1 MAQQLPQ
8 PPWPPSAE
16 GGDPGASGP
25 PAEWQSQPPQG
36 RRADGLALEPWR
48 LLEVP
53 SIHITPCSDGESPP
67 GTPTPQRLQL
77 PRTPDPESRPRDST
91 TPHSGRSTPSSSPSL
106 RKRLQLLPS
115 SRPPPEPEPGTMVE
129 KGSDSSSEKGGGPGT
144 PSTQSLGSRN
154 FIRNSKKMQSWYSM
168 LSPTYKQRNEDFRK
182 LFSKL
187 PEAERLIVDY
197 SCALQ
202 REILLQGRLYLS
214 ENWICFYSN
223 IFRWE
228 TTISIQL
235 KEVTCL
241 KKEKTAKLI
250 PNAIQICTESEKHF
264 FTSFGARDRCFLLI
278 FRLWQ
283 NALLEKTLSPR
294 ELWHLV
300 HQCYGSELGLT
311 SEDEDYV
318 CPLQLNGLGSPK
330 EVGDVIALSDITPSG
345 AADNSQEPSP
355 VGSRRGRLTP
365 NLSRASSDADHVA
378 EEDKEEQTDSQPD
391 ASSSQTVTPVAEPP
405 STEPAPPNGPASL
418 GPLDLLPSEE
428 VLTDTSNSSSST
440 GEEAD
445 LAALLPDLSGR
456 LLINSVFH
464 VGAERLQQMLFSDSP
479 FLQGFLQQCKFTDVT
494 LSPWS
499 GDNKCH
505 QRRVLTYTIPIS
517 NPLGPKSASVVE
529 TQTLFRRGPQA
540 GGCVVDSEVLTQGI
554 PYQDYFYTA
563 HRYCILGLARNKAR
577 LRVSSEIRYRKQPW
591 SLVKSLIEKNSWSG
605 IEDYF
610 HHLERELAKAEKLS
624 LEEGGKDARGLL
636 SGLRRRKRPLSWR
649 GHGDGPQHPDPDPCA
664 RAGMHT
670 SGSLSSRFSEPSVDQ
685 GPGAG
690 IPSALVLI
698 SIVLIVLI
706 ALNVLLFYR
715 LWSLERTAH
724 TFESW
729 HSLALAKGPC
739 FPSSKF
745 PQTATEWAEILALQ
759 KQFHSV
765 EVHKW
770 RQILRASVELLD
782 EMKFSLEKLHQGIT
796 VSDPPFDSQ
805 PRPDDSFS

>member
-1 MAQQLPQ
+1 M
-8 PPWPPSAE
+8 
-16 GGDPGASGP
+16 
-25 PAEWQSQPPQG
+25 
-36 RRADGLALEPWR
+36 
-48 LLEVP
+48 
-53 SIHITPCSDGESPP
+53 H
-67 GTPTPQRLQL
+67 
-77 PRTPDPESRPRDST
+77 
-91 TPHSGRSTPSSSPSL
+91 
-106 RKRLQLLPS
+106 
-115 SRPPPEPEPGTMVE
+115 
-129 KGSDSSSEKGGGPGT
+129 
-144 PSTQSLGSRN
+144 
-154 FIRNSKKMQSWYSM
+154 
-168 LSPTYKQRNEDFRK
+168 
-182 LFSKL
+182 
-187 PEAERLIVDY
+187 
-197 SCALQ
+197 
-202 REILLQGRLYLS
+202 
-214 ENWICFYSN
+214 
-223 IFRWE
+223 
-228 TTISIQL
+228 
-235 KEVTCL
+235 CL
-241 KKEKTAKLI
+241 K
-250 PNAIQICTESEKHF
+250 
-264 FTSFGARDRCFLLI
+264 R
-278 FRLWQ
+278 
-283 NALLEKTLSPR
+283 
-294 ELWHLV
+294 
-300 HQCYGSELGLT
+300 
-311 SEDEDYV
+311 
-318 CPLQLNGLGSPK
+318 SPK

-345 AADNSQEPSP
+345 AADHSQETSP
-355 VGSRRGRLTP
+355 VGSRRGRITP
-365 NLSRASSDADHVA
+365 NLSRASSDADHGA
-378 EEDKEEQTDSQPD
+378 EEDKEEQTDNQPD
-391 ASSSQTVTPVAEPP
+391 ASSSQTVTPMAEPP
-405 STEPAPPNGPASL
+405 STEPTPSDGPTSL

-428 VLTDTSNSSSST
+428 LLTDTSNSSSST

-464 VGAERLQQMLFSDSP
+464 MGAERLQQMLFSDSP
-479 FLQGFLQQCKFTDVT
+479 FLQGFLEQCKFTDVT

-499 GDNKCH
+499 GDSKCH

-610 HHLERELAKAEKLS
+610 HHLERELTKAEKLS

-670 SGSLSSRFSEPSVDQ
+670 SGSLSSHFSEPSMEQ

-706 ALNVLLFYR
+706 ALNILLFYR

-729 HSLALAKGPC
+729 HSLALAKG
-739 FPSSKF
+739 KF
-745 PQTATEWAEILALQ
+745 PQTAAEWAEILALQ

-770 RQILRASVELLD
+770 RRILRASVELLD

-796 VSDPPFDSQ
+796 ISDPPFDSQ

>member
-1 MAQQLPQ
+1 MDEVLHLTPWETMVAQG
-8 PPWPPSAE
+8 S
-16 GGDPGASGP
+16 
-25 PAEWQSQPPQG
+25 PQG
-36 RRADGLALEPWR
+36 SPDLPDGQRKQQPQGDSGQGLASESWK

-53 SIHITPCSDGESPP
+53 IIHITPSSDGESPTC
-67 GTPTPQRLQL
+67 TPIPRRRQQL
-77 PRTPDPESRPRDST
+77 MTPDQQSLSQDST

-106 RKRLQLLPS
+106 RKRLQLLPP

-129 KGSDSSSEKGGGPGT
+129 KGSDSSSEKGGVPGT

-318 CPLQLNGLGSPK
+318 CPLQLNGLGTPK
-330 EVGDVIALSDITPSG
+330 EVGDVIALSDITSSG
-345 AADNSQEPSP
+345 AADRSQEASP
-355 VGSRRGRLTP
+355 VGSRRGRVTP
-365 NLSRASSDADHVA
+365 NLSRASSDADHGA
-378 EEDKEEQTDSQPD
+378 EEDKEEQVDSQPD

-405 STEPAPPNGPASL
+405 STEPTPPDGPATL

-428 VLTDTSNSSSST
+428 LLTDTSNSSSST

-499 GDNKCH
+499 GDSKCH
-505 QRRVLTYTIPIS
+505 QRRVLTYTIPIN

-649 GHGDGPQHPDPDPCA
+649 AHGDGPQHPDPDPCA
-664 RAGMHT
+664 RASMHT

-698 SIVLIVLI
+698 SIVLIILI

-729 HSLALAKGPC
+729 HSLALAKG
-739 FPSSKF
+739 KI

-796 VSDPPFDSQ
+796 ISDPPFDAQ